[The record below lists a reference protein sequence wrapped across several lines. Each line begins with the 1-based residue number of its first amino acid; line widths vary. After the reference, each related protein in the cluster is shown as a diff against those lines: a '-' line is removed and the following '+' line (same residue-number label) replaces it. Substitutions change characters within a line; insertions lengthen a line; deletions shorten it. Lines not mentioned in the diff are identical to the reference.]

1 MAEAVLVR
9 GLGQRA
15 DVYFGKPAH
24 SAGSACWRGGGKRH
38 AAGSTTRGRDAQAP
52 GDTGDEHRGQ
62 GSEGAHLPDD
72 DVDGCARLHGGGA
85 RDLVGGRARAPV
97 GGRVCEAAMR
107 GSATAR
113 CQIPPVAARGFVTA
127 AAARAP
133 TGRASVT
140 SEKSINKKIINR
152 HRNYDEVCID
162 SVPSITDLLNHSCMP
177 TTPSSNKK
185 RHLEMEVG
193 MTLTENEKRAF
204 FINTDSS
211 GVKATE
217 EATNTE

>member
-113 CQIPPVAARGFVTA
+113 RQIPPVAARGFVTA
-127 AAARAP
+127 
-133 TGRASVT
+133 TGRASSVT
-140 SEKSINKKIINR
+140 AATAEAVLHRR
-152 HRNYDEVCID
+152 HRIR
-162 SVPSITDLLNHSCMP
+162 SRRWKPSAPPP
-177 TTPSSNKK
+177 TLHWMVSTAKLRVKTSSL
-185 RHLEMEVG
+185 R
-193 MTLTENEKRAF
+193 
-204 FINTDSS
+204 
-211 GVKATE
+211 
-217 EATNTE
+217 